1 MVRAVRPDTLG
12 LGGYAAAGL
21 RRTRAHGSPN
31 RQRAGRA
38 PWIVAKTARSW
49 IRMDL
54 RSRSS
59 CSTRKNISRTLC
71 TSQSERSMSARENIL
86 RRIREANGR
95 EAGET
100 AGRRIAIRKKLDD
113 RSRGPLPTM
122 AWEPVPHFKER
133 CIAMMS
139 TVSEVESLDGVPHAL
154 ASYLKAN
161 QLPATGVCWAEF
173 AALNWAGSGLTIEA
187 RPSHAE
193 DKLGITGVFCAL
205 AENGTLMLLSGETT
219 PATTSLLPETHVA
232 VVPFSRIV
240 R

>member
-1 MVRAVRPDTLG
+1 
-12 LGGYAAAGL
+12 
-21 RRTRAHGSPN
+21 
-31 RQRAGRA
+31 
-38 PWIVAKTARSW
+38 
-49 IRMDL
+49 
-54 RSRSS
+54 
-59 CSTRKNISRTLC
+59 
-71 TSQSERSMSARENIL
+71 MSARENIL

-240 R
+240 RTMEDGWDLLRRERGVLPRQVNFISGPSRTADIEMTLVLGAHGPFRVHVILVTR

>member
-1 MVRAVRPDTLG
+1 
-12 LGGYAAAGL
+12 
-21 RRTRAHGSPN
+21 
-31 RQRAGRA
+31 
-38 PWIVAKTARSW
+38 
-49 IRMDL
+49 
-54 RSRSS
+54 
-59 CSTRKNISRTLC
+59 
-71 TSQSERSMSARENIL
+71 MSARENIL

-232 VVPFSRIV
+232 VVPVSRIV
-240 R
+240 RTMEDGWDLLRRERGVLPRQVNFISGPSRTADIEMTLVLGAHGPFRVHVILVTR